1 MKDRVQYPTEKKK
14 KQQQTFEDKK
24 KDKDVNVEHDDS
36 IINGARINGG
46 LEDVQNLSNGSKNK
60 KGLLVECGK
69 KCLSSN
75 LIYLTTLFYCRREV
89 NREAKRC
96 SFSNE

>member
-14 KQQQTFEDKK
+14 KQQQTLEDKK

-46 LEDVQNLSNGSKNK
+46 LEDVQNLSNESQNK
-60 KGLLVECGK
+60 KG
-69 KCLSSN
+69 
-75 LIYLTTLFYCRREV
+75 
-89 NREAKRC
+89 
-96 SFSNE
+96 

>member
-14 KQQQTFEDKK
+14 KQQQTLEDKK

-46 LEDVQNLSNGSKNK
+46 FEDVQNSSNGSQNK
-60 KGLLVECGK
+60 KG
-69 KCLSSN
+69 
-75 LIYLTTLFYCRREV
+75 
-89 NREAKRC
+89 
-96 SFSNE
+96 

>member
-14 KQQQTFEDKK
+14 KQQQTLEDKK

-46 LEDVQNLSNGSKNK
+46 LEDVQHLSHGSQNK
-60 KGLLVECGK
+60 KG
-69 KCLSSN
+69 
-75 LIYLTTLFYCRREV
+75 
-89 NREAKRC
+89 
-96 SFSNE
+96 

>member
-14 KQQQTFEDKK
+14 KQQQTLEDKK

-46 LEDVQNLSNGSKNK
+46 LEDVQNLSNGSQNK
-60 KGLLVECGK
+60 KG
-69 KCLSSN
+69 
-75 LIYLTTLFYCRREV
+75 
-89 NREAKRC
+89 
-96 SFSNE
+96 

>member
-46 LEDVQNLSNGSKNK
+46 FEDVQNSSNGSQNK
-60 KGLLVECGK
+60 KG
-69 KCLSSN
+69 
-75 LIYLTTLFYCRREV
+75 
-89 NREAKRC
+89 
-96 SFSNE
+96 